1 MMTARPSRLRRAVE
15 PGLRAFTRFHRW
27 AYIRSGGWV
36 GHRMTGPVRS
46 LLLHTTGRRSGARR
60 TVALAYAADGDSY
73 LVVGSNF
80 GGPKPPGWLAN
91 LQADARAEVNVGR
104 RRIPVTAEIV
114 MPGDP
119 DYERVFA
126 IANRAQRG
134 IFERY
139 RATMSRPLAV
149 VRLRPA

>member
-1 MMTARPSRLRRAVE
+1 
-15 PGLRAFTRFHRW
+15 
-27 AYIRSGGWV
+27 
-36 GHRMTGPVRS
+36 MTGPVRS
-46 LLLHTTGRRSGARR
+46 LLLHTTGRRSGERR
-60 TVALAYAADGDSY
+60 TVALAYATDAGTY

-91 LQADARAEVNVGR
+91 LLADPRAEVNIGHR
-104 RRIPVTAEIV
+104 RLPVRAEIV

-119 DYERVFA
+119 EYERLFA
-126 IANRAQRG
+126 VANHAQRG

-149 VRLRPA
+149 VRLVPA

>member
-1 MMTARPSRLRRAVE
+1 MTARPSLLRRALT

-46 LLLHTTGRRSGARR
+46 LLLHTTGRKSGERR
-60 TVALAYAADGDSY
+60 TVALAYAADGPAY

-91 LQADARAEVNVGR
+91 LQADPRAEVNVGR
-104 RRIPVTAEIV
+104 RRIPVRAEIV
-114 MPGDP
+114 MPGEA
-119 DYERVFA
+119 DYEGLFA

-139 RATMSRPLAV
+139 RGTMSRPLAV
-149 VRLRPA
+149 VRLVPA

>member
-1 MMTARPSRLRRAVE
+1 MRRALE
-15 PGLRAFTRFHRW
+15 PALRAFTKFHRW
-27 AYIRSGGWV
+27 AYVRSGGWV

-46 LLLHTTGRRSGARR
+46 LLLHTTGRRSGQRR
-60 TVALAYAADGDSY
+60 TVALAYAADGGAY

-80 GGPKPPGWLAN
+80 GGPKPPAWLAN
-91 LQADARAEVNVGR
+91 LRADPLAEIHVGR
-104 RRIPVTAEIV
+104 RRIPVAAEIV
-114 MPGDP
+114 LPQDP
-119 DYERVFA
+119 DYERLFA

-149 VRLRPA
+149 VRLVPT

>member
-1 MMTARPSRLRRAVE
+1 MRRALE
-15 PGLRAFTRFHRW
+15 PALRAFTKFHRW

-46 LLLHTTGRRSGARR
+46 LLLHTTGRRSGERR
-60 TVALAYAADGDSY
+60 TVALAYAADGDAY
-73 LVVGSNF
+73 VIVGSNF

-91 LQADARAEVNVGR
+91 LQSDPRAEINVGR
-104 RRIPVTAEIV
+104 RRVAVTAQIV
-114 MPGDP
+114 MPGEP
-119 DYERVFA
+119 GYEHLFA

-149 VRLRPA
+149 VRLVPT